1 MRTFIDVVLADA
13 LDQVRAAGVSVYT
26 FAVYFD
32 HESHALSV
40 CVDTLENSRST
51 VASINEYNSK
61 YFHKAV
67 ASGDLKGAS
76 LWQANIGRSLSLGDF
91 HLVNV
96 GRRDLPSNVKAS
108 PEFFVGLVQSLVSIE
123 SEVAALSSD
132 PEALVFCCSG
142 TGDEIEYCWSLGLD
156 LPNQTIQRTPNGAA
170 GR

>member
-1 MRTFIDVVLADA
+1 MRIFIDGILADA
-13 LDQVRAAGVSVYT
+13 LAQVRAAGVSVYT
-26 FAVYFD
+26 FAIHFD

-40 CVDTLENSRST
+40 CVDTIEKSRST
-51 VASINEYNSK
+51 VASINVYNSR

-96 GRRDLPSNVKAS
+96 ARRDLPTDIEVSS
-108 PEFFVGLVQSLVSIE
+108 EFFVCLVQALVSIE
-123 SEVAALSSD
+123 SEVAAISTA

-142 TGDEIEYCWSLGLD
+142 MENEVEYCWAL
-156 LPNQTIQRTPNGAA
+156 A
-170 GR
+170 